1 MTLTLFFIH
10 LPYRS
15 DPEPFPR
22 RHFPLDQLDLEQE
35 VERCHQQVVEHL
47 REVRADYSLERRTFF

>member
-1 MTLTLFFIH
+1 MTLLFIR

-22 RHFPLDQLDLEQE
+22 RHFPLNQPDLEQE
-35 VERCHQQVVEHL
+35 VERRHQQVVEHL

>member
-1 MTLTLFFIH
+1 MTLFFIH

-15 DPEPFPR
+15 EPEPSR
-22 RHFPLDQLDLEQE
+22 GRHFPLNQPDLEQE
-35 VERCHQQVVEHL
+35 VEHRHQQVVEHL